1 MTFFPHK
8 FFCDSKM
15 VMVVKRRGKGT
26 IVHFKDKFKQIGT
39 YQRVLLKCLQRTRI
53 TLGYQAE
60 AIKLSSAL
68 HNVCEVGLI

>member
-15 VMVVKRRGKGT
+15 VTVVKRRGKGT
-26 IVHFKDKFKQIGT
+26 IVRFKDKFKQIGT
-39 YQRVLLKCLQRTRI
+39 YQRVLLKSLPRTHLP
-53 TLGYQAE
+53 LGYQAE
-60 AIKLSSAL
+60 AIKLSSVS